1 MTSPSSTKNKDLL
14 DRLIILEK
22 FIELKSNECAYY
34 RTKVHLMQMSSI
46 GENTKRSSS
55 EDISQNSIIIP
66 RYRPKS
72 SHEKTIFKK
81 GMSNPSIPFDRSKRR
96 YRKEID
102 HQISAQNQNYYENNH
117 QNRLEQMFISY
128 LNKHHPQSQDKNIQC
143 NENDFH
149 LIESSDTILKIR
161 LPQRFVKSLLAQKKK
176 SSTPK
181 LKVHLSS
188 ALINKLFQTIHSNQN
203 PFIIQ
208 SQFGKI
214 TACINHE
221 NSSKAI
227 HAKAEMKTH
236 HEDRLPII
244 RHIARTRNDGSD
256 RRKIHHTRRKKRH
269 FYKSS
274 SSSHEESKRSSLTN
288 ITQTIGT
295 FSSSS
300 SSSNPMNNSIKFENL
315 KNKRNKI
322 NIKR

>member
-1 MTSPSSTKNKDLL
+1 
-14 DRLIILEK
+14 
-22 FIELKSNECAYY
+22 
-34 RTKVHLMQMSSI
+34 
-46 GENTKRSSS
+46 
-55 EDISQNSIIIP
+55 
-66 RYRPKS
+66 
-72 SHEKTIFKK
+72 
-81 GMSNPSIPFDRSKRR
+81 
-96 YRKEID
+96 
-102 HQISAQNQNYYENNH
+102 
-117 QNRLEQMFISY
+117 
-128 LNKHHPQSQDKNIQC
+128 
-143 NENDFH
+143 

-203 PFIIQ
+203 PPFIIQ

-236 HEDRLPII
+236 CEDRLPII

-300 SSSNPMNNSIKFENL
+300 SNPMNNSIKFENV